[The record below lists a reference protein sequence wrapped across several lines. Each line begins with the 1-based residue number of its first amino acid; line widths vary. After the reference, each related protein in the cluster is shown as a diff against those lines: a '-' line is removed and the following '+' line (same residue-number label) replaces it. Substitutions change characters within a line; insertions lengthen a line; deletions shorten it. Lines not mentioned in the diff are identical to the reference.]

1 MPLADMRT
9 LVYQNLIDL
18 FLGMAVGMQKYQPEK
33 RKRTAGLFNRCTRT
47 LRIKVT
53 SDRRA
58 SNKMLLNCTKN
69 GTIRQLHRSNKD
81 KKYREVTN
89 HANLFGEHCQG
100 LLSFRAKWLNTFV

>member
-18 FLGMAVGMQKYQPEK
+18 FLGMAVGCRNTSRKKEK
-33 RKRTAGLFNRCTRT
+33 GPAGLFNRCTRT

-58 SNKMLLNCTKN
+58 SNKMLLNCTKKWN
-69 GTIRQLHRSNKD
+69 DKALHRSNKD
-81 KKYREVTN
+81 KKYR
-89 HANLFGEHCQG
+89 
-100 LLSFRAKWLNTFV
+100 R

>member
-18 FLGMAVGMQKYQPEK
+18 FLGMASGCRNTSRKKEK
-33 RKRTAGLFNRCTRT
+33 GPAGLFNRCTRT
-47 LRIKVT
+47 LRIKSLPTAVPVT
-53 SDRRA
+53 RCCSTA
-58 SNKMLLNCTKN
+58 LKN

-89 HANLFGEHCQG
+89 HANLFGDIAGGYCRFGQNG
-100 LLSFRAKWLNTFV
+100 